1 LEVLRQP
8 LEDGAVTISRAVTS
22 LSYPAQFMLTCA
34 MNHCPCGFFG
44 DPVNECTC
52 TPPKIQKYRSR
63 ISGPLLDRIDI
74 HLEVPRVKY
83 KDLASQETGER
94 SEVIR
99 KRVNRA
105 RVIQQKRFQGQKGIF
120 CNAHME
126 TKEIKEFCKI
136 TTESQDLIKLAIT
149 QLGLSAR
156 AYDRIL
162 KVSRTIADLEGKSD
176 IEPAHVSEAIGYR
189 SLDRTLWM

>member
-1 LEVLRQP
+1 
-8 LEDGAVTISRAVTS
+8 
-22 LSYPAQFMLTCA
+22 M
-34 MNHCPCGFFG
+34 
-44 DPVNECTC
+44 
-52 TPPKIQKYRSR
+52 
-63 ISGPLLDRIDI
+63 LDRIDL

-83 KDLASQETGER
+83 KELASQETGER

-99 KRVNRA
+99 KRVNKA
-105 RVIQQKRFQGQKGIF
+105 RIIQQKRFQGRKGIF

-126 TKEIKEFCKI
+126 AKEIKEFCKI
-136 TTESQDLIKLAIT
+136 GEESQDLIKLAIT

-162 KVSRTIADLEGKSD
+162 KVSRTIADLEEKPD